1 MNIEDKLLEMKK
13 KITNS
18 QKQLD
23 QQQGK
28 KEGILERLKKDYG
41 ITEEEL
47 DSELKRI
54 EKEIKEEEEKLQTIV
69 DKLYDKYEWG
79 SSD

>member
-1 MNIEDKLLEMKK
+1 MSLEDKLLEMKK
-13 KITNS
+13 KISNC

-41 ITEEEL
+41 ISEQTLSSEIERLEE
-47 DSELKRI
+47 DI
-54 EKEIKEEEEKLQTIV
+54 AEEEEKLEAAV
-69 DKLYDKYEWG
+69 DKLYNKYDWEE
-79 SSD
+79 